1 MKHQLSLDKYS
12 SRQIKKQ
19 EVRQMMTD
27 IDKLDSPT
35 VNFEEFVEMVTPR
48 MTSRDTR
55 EEIMKVV
62 LL

>member
-1 MKHQLSLDKYS
+1 
-12 SRQIKKQ
+12 
-19 EVRQMMTD
+19 MMTD

-55 EEIMKVV
+55 EEILKVTV
-62 LL
+62 RTYYAAMQLRPPSNSS